1 MPPSPDGK
9 AASDKPPQKKRRASK
24 AGTRANRSDPRP
36 AVPAHIAIIMDGNGR
51 WAQRRGLPRTEGHR
65 VGAGRVRE
73 IVEKCLELG
82 VGYLSIYAFSKENW
96 NRPRAEVSGILRL
109 SEIFFRKEFDALKSK
124 GVFFAHL
131 GERKGLPAFIRRI
144 IERMEKNNAEE
155 RRLTLSIAFNYSGRS
170 EITQACGRLMESAVR
185 GEIAPSELTEAEF
198 ARRLY
203 TGTGGAGGIPDPDL
217 LIRTGGEM
225 RVSNFLL
232 WQIAYS
238 EIWVT
243 DTLWPD
249 FTAGSLLE
257 AIEEYGRR
265 ERRFGGV

>member
-9 AASDKPPQKKRRASK
+9 AASDKPLLKRRRTSK
-24 AGTRANRSDPRP
+24 AGTRESPSDPRP

-65 VGAGRVRE
+65 MGAGRVRE

-82 VGYLSIYAFSKENW
+82 VGYLSIFAFSKENW

-109 SEIFFRKEFDALKSK
+109 SEIFFKKEFDALKRK

-131 GERKGLPAFIRRI
+131 GERKGLPAFILRI
-144 IERMEKNNAEE
+144 IERMEENNAEE

-170 EITQACGRLMESAVR
+170 EITQACRRLMESAVR
-185 GEIAPSELTEAEF
+185 GETTPAELTEAEF

-203 TGTGGAGGIPDPDL
+203 TGMGGAEGIPDPDL

-257 AIEEYGRR
+257 AIEEFGRR